1 MLRVFVCL
9 VKYTINNVTEKH
21 SKEHVGNGM
30 ADMLEE
36 YGIEDDSD

>member
-1 MLRVFVCL
+1 MSVCL
-9 VKYTINNVTEKH
+9 VKYTINNVTEKD
-21 SKEHVGNGM
+21 SKEYVGNRM